1 MGVGVGKL
9 YLHTVRPATATQSG
23 QTPRR
28 MPVPSQAADTHAD
41 KPQTDTQSDHR
52 QGARKPSHTYSHSQA
67 TKGAACKITRT
78 NLARGQ
84 TTHADRHEVRPRT
97 QGVRRDTHAET

>member
-52 QGARKPSHTYSHSQA
+52 QGARTPSHTYSHSQA

>member
-41 KPQTDTQSDHR
+41 KPQMDTQSDHR

-67 TKGAACKITRT
+67 TKGAACKIRRT